1 MRIGGG
7 DGRWRWRSRWSNW
20 RRRCWPHSHAQ
31 IQRRWLLLLLPLFS
45 LGWLASLPAFFHRR
59 RRRGIDVFLNKP
71 SQQSVGR
78 WIRTRAVWT
87 FELAKN
93 TRVESRKIYTEFPG
107 ETKGIAGNA
116 YIFGYIATKIYAIPF
131 VNKKKETKQNQKTQK
146 RKQKPKRS
154 ERRSEKKDIILNLW
168 CRCSV
173 VVLEDGISWHAPCR
187 RGVTRH
193 SLAASA
199 PI

>member
-1 MRIGGG
+1 
-7 DGRWRWRSRWSNW
+7 
-20 RRRCWPHSHAQ
+20 
-31 IQRRWLLLLLPLFS
+31 LLLLLPLFS

-131 VNKKKETKQNQKTQK
+131 VNKKKRDQT
-146 RKQKPKRS
+146 KPKNP
-154 ERRSEKKDIILNLW
+154 E
-168 CRCSV
+168 
-173 VVLEDGISWHAPCR
+173 
-187 RGVTRH
+187 T
-193 SLAASA
+193 
-199 PI
+199 